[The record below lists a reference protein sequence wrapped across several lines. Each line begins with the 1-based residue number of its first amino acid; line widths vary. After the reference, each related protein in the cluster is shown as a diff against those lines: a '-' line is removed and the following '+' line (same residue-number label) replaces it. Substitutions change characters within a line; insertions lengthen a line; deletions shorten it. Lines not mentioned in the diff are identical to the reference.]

1 MAGALE
7 VTWLGH
13 STVVL
18 RLDGATVLTDP
29 LLGRRTGPLLRQGP
43 VPRPEQW
50 EGTDGVLLSHL
61 HHDHAELS
69 SLDRVRG
76 VPVLSA
82 MENARWL
89 RRRGVPGAQGLHD
102 GTWHAIG
109 GTRLRVR
116 QVRADH
122 AHRPM
127 PHRPNAAHGH
137 LLLGPSARIWVV
149 GDTSLHDEMADLPA
163 LAGGPI
169 DLAVV
174 PVGGWGPRLSGG
186 HLDPDAAARAC
197 AAAGVRMAVPVHW
210 GTLYLP
216 GTRSSG
222 PSGWMDRPGPAFVD
236 ALAEHA
242 PDCRPVVLA
251 PGQSADLAADPPP
264 TVDPA

>member
-1 MAGALE
+1 VGGAVG

-18 RLDGATVLTDP
+18 RLDGAAVLTDP
-29 LLGRRTGPLLRQGP
+29 LLGRRSGPLLRRGP
-43 VPRPEQW
+43 VPRPDQW
-50 EGTDGVLLSHL
+50 EDADGVLVSHL

-76 VPVLSA
+76 VPVLSDVA
-82 MENARWL
+82 NARWL
-89 RRRGVPGAQGLHD
+89 HRRGVPGAQGLHE
-102 GTWHAIG
+102 GTWHRVG
-109 GTRLRVR
+109 DTGLRVR

-149 GDTSLHDEMADLPA
+149 GDTGPYEEMADLPA
-163 LAGGPI
+163 LAGGPL
-169 DLAVV
+169 DLALV
-174 PVGGWGPRLSGG
+174 PIGGWGPRLSAG
-186 HLDPDAAARAC
+186 HLDPEAAARAC
-197 AAAGVRMAVPVHW
+197 AAAGVRVAVPVHW

-216 GTRSSG
+216 GTRAWG
-222 PSGWMDRPGPAFVD
+222 PTGWMERPGPAFVE

-242 PDCRPVVLA
+242 PDCRPVLLA
-251 PGQSADLAADPPP
+251 PGESAEVTLDPPP
-264 TVDPA
+264 RASGD